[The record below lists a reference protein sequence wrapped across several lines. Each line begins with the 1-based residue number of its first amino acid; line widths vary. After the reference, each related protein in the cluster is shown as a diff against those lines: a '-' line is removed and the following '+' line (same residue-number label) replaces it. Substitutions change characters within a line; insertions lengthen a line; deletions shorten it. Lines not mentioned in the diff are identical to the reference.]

1 MIAMDLFLR
10 FGRIAALLAGMAIA
24 ACALAEDGTAQTPR
38 AVTLDALSPLAGS
51 EQLVERLLSPVTQL
65 RIARYVERA
74 GEGVAD
80 QSIKAGEET
89 FDLFVPSSPGDAG
102 YGVLVYVWPGDGI
115 SMPVSWRRKF
125 ESRHLIFIAAR
136 RSGNDENVL
145 DRRVPLALH
154 GLGYVSRHYRIDPQ
168 RIYIGGFSGGSRV
181 AQKLA
186 LGYPDVFRGLLL
198 TGGSDPIGTA
208 GFVPPDR
215 ARMQLFQRRTRI
227 VFATGTMDW
236 PNQTKDARTR
246 ASFGDFCV
254 RGMQMVS
261 PSRTGHWVPEDGAME
276 RVLRALERPV
286 ADDDARPG
294 CDARL
299 EAEIRARIDE
309 VARLHA
315 SGRDDEARDKLAGVD
330 ALYGGLA
337 APDSLR
343 LAEALYPVLRA
354 PPGDAHAAAPAAGA
368 H

>member
-1 MIAMDLFLR
+1 MDISLR
-10 FGRIAALLAGMAIA
+10 GRIAALLAGVAIA
-24 ACALAEDGTAQTPR
+24 ACALAAEEASRNPR
-38 AVTLDALSPLAGS
+38 SVTLDALSPLAGS
-51 EQLVERLLSPVTQL
+51 DELVERLLSPITRL
-65 RIARYVERA
+65 RIARYVDRA
-74 GEGVAD
+74 GGGLAD

-89 FDLFVPSSPGDAG
+89 FDLFVPSSPGESG
-102 YGVLVYVWPGDGI
+102 YGLLVYVWPGDGM
-115 SMPVSWRRKF
+115 SMPVSWRRQF
-125 ESRHLIFIAAR
+125 EARHLIFIAAR

-154 GLGYVSRHYRIDPQ
+154 GFGYASRHYRIDPE
-168 RIYIGGFSGGSRV
+168 RVYIGGFSGGSRV

-198 TGGSDPIGTA
+198 AGGSDPIGTA

-215 ARMQLFQRRTRI
+215 ERMQLFQRRMRI

-246 ASFGDFCV
+246 ASFGEFCV
-254 RGMQMVS
+254 RGVQMVS
-261 PSRTGHWVPEDGAME
+261 PSRTGHWVPEDGVME

-286 ADDDARPG
+286 GDDRARSA

-299 EAEIRARIDE
+299 DGDIRAHLDE
-309 VARLHA
+309 VRRLHA
-315 SGRDDEARDKLAGVD
+315 AGRDDEARDKLAGVD
-330 ALYGGLA
+330 ELYGGLA

-354 PPGDAHAAAPAAGA
+354 PSAGASEAMPAAT